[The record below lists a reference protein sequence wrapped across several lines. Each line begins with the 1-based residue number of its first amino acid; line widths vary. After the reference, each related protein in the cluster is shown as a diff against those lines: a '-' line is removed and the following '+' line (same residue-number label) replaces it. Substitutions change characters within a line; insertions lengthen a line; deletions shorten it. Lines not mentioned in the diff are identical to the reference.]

1 MNSNN
6 NALADLPAIKK
17 GRGSPINPPNRYEK
31 LAVYQEDDGWGIL
44 DDEPQRVPTELI
56 RDTTRQIINYINS
69 PDLPFDRTINVY
81 RGCEHGCVYCYA
93 RPTHAYLGFSPG
105 LDFET
110 KIVYKENCADLL
122 RAELNHPKYCCAPI
136 ALGSNTDPY
145 QQSERELR
153 LTRSVLKVLH
163 EARHPLSI
171 VTKSGLVARD
181 LDILQDMARNKLVC
195 VFLSITTLKPDLVKC
210 MEPRAAAPAKRLQTL
225 AKLAQAGIP
234 TGVMVAPII
243 PFINDA
249 EMETIM
255 QQAQTAGARSVG
267 YVFLRLPLEL
277 KEIFTAWLQQHYPL
291 QAERVLARIRD
302 SRGGQL
308 YDSAFG
314 KRMRG
319 QGTFAD
325 LIAARFQR
333 QRKALHFVGLPGLN
347 SDLFR
352 PPAPPSGSQQRLL

>member
-1 MNSNN
+1 MKANRNPPTG
-6 NALADLPAIKK
+6 LTTVRK
-17 GRGSPINPPNRYEK
+17 GRGSPLNPPNRYEK
-31 LAVYQEDDGWGIL
+31 LAVTQEDDGWGIL
-44 DDEPQRVPTELI
+44 ADEPQRIPTELI
-56 RDTTRQIINYINS
+56 RDSTRSIINYVQS

-93 RPTHAYLGFSPG
+93 RPSHAYLGFSPG

-110 KIVYKENCADLL
+110 KIVYKENCAQLL
-122 RAELNHPKYCCAPI
+122 RAELNAPKYRCAPL

-145 QQSERELR
+145 QQSERQLR
-153 LTRSVLKVLH
+153 LTRAVLEVLC

-181 LDILQDMARNKLVC
+181 LDILQEMAQDDLVC
-195 VFLSITTLKPDLVKC
+195 VFLSITTLNPGLVRR
-210 MEPRAAAPAKRLQTL
+210 MEPRAAAPAKRLETL
-225 AKLAQAGIP
+225 TKLAQAGIP

-249 EMETIM
+249 EMEMIM
-255 QQAQTAGARSVG
+255 QKASAAGARTIG

-277 KEIFTAWLQQHYPL
+277 KEIFTTWLEQHYPL
-291 QAERVLARIRD
+291 VAQRVLARIRD
-302 SRGGQL
+302 SRGGEL

-319 QGTFAD
+319 QGPFAD
-325 LIAARFQR
+325 LIAARFRR
-333 QRKALHFVGLPGLN
+333 QRAALNLAGLPKLN
-347 SDLFR
+347 RHLFR
-352 PPAPPSGSQQRLL
+352 RPAMPGQQSLL